1 MPIGPQRPVPTILLV
16 AVAALAV
23 ATSASIA
30 WGSQGTLNTQSQDPP
45 IIFEAGDN
53 ADNPRW
59 FNSFEITS
67 DNTSFSAEIKPRAGA
82 GTHVEDVVR
91 LHNPSGQEQH
101 VTVTGSNVDNDNVE
115 TFHWT
120 ITDDADE
127 TVATLDHK
135 DVDPSTNL
143 TLPASETYTFAV
155 TVETKIGAGSM
166 NAGIAFSVGL
176 EVT

>member
-1 MPIGPQRPVPTILLV
+1 MPAGPKRPVPTLLLV
-16 AVAALAV
+16 AVASLA
-23 ATSASIA
+23 AMASASIA
-30 WGSQGTLNTQSQDPP
+30 WDSQGTLSAHGQDPP
-45 IIFEAGDN
+45 IVFEAGDN

-59 FNSFEITS
+59 FKSFEITS

-91 LHNPSGQEQH
+91 LHNPSGQERH
-101 VTVTGSNVDNDNVE
+101 VTVTGSSVDNDNVE

-135 DVDPSTNL
+135 DADPSTDL

-155 TVETKIGAGSM
+155 TVETKIGAGSI